1 MRINVDWLP
10 INFANF
16 VAIHPKTDLLTG
28 KTNYYSRELKAWWN
42 MFTKHRVWSHPSS
55 TVSTWPSSWLN
66 PLSSLISSHCW
77 LCIFHIY
84 FQSPLLHQFVP
95 PVKHVSHFFLWFC
108 CQYHV
113 ISILSSSH
121 WPSPLANLV
130 AFSIT
135 VIKSSGLRADPWCT
149 VLPLMSKASDIPAT
163 VFTLGLDSFYR
174 DMTAVFLVLF
184 VSTVPLQLLSLALG
198 RMPSPDPQGHDSVSS
213 FFTELFLQLPRKNC
227 ICCWPSWAKAKLL
240 TINFYQFP

>member
-135 VIKSSGLRADPWCT
+135 VIKSSGLRADPWIMYFHSYVKSLWYSCYCFH
-149 VLPLMSKASDIPAT
+149 PWSW
-163 VFTLGLDSFYR
+163 
-174 DMTAVFLVLF
+174 FLLQRHDCSLF
-184 VSTVPLQLLSLALG
+184 STVCLHSASSIAFLG
-198 RMPSPDPQGHDSVSS
+198 TRSNAVSRSTRTWFS
-213 FFTELFLQLPRKNC
+213 FFFFHWTFLA
-227 ICCWPSWAKAKLL
+227 IAS
-240 TINFYQFP
+240 